1 MENKFNK
8 KEADLINKLVE
19 INHDRTEG
27 YSRAADETE
36 DADIKALFNK
46 HSRQSSE
53 FSSELTKRV
62 STLGEKPVEGTSAS
76 GKVYRAWMDVKSAL
90 TSKDR
95 KAILGSCEFGEDVAV
110 SAYRDVL
117 EEKELSP
124 ESRILV
130 ERQMSMITAAHD
142 EIRNLRDTAKA

>member
-1 MENKFNK
+1 MENKAIK

-27 YSRAADETE
+27 YRKAADETE
-36 DADIKALFNK
+36 DADIKALFDK
-46 HSRQSSE
+46 YSRQSGE
-53 FSSELTKRV
+53 FGSELTKRV
-62 STLGEKPVEGTSAS
+62 STLGEEPVKGTSAS

>member
-1 MENKFNK
+1 MENKANK
-8 KEADLINKLVE
+8 KETDLMNKLVE

-27 YSRAADETE
+27 YLKAAEETE
-36 DADIKALFNK
+36 DQDIKALFHK
-46 HSRQSSE
+46 YSRQSSE
-53 FSSELTKRV
+53 FSSELSNRV
-62 STLGEKPVEGTSAS
+62 STLGEEPVKGTSAS

-90 TSKDR
+90 SSKDR

-124 ESRILV
+124 ESRILA
-130 ERQMSMITAAHD
+130 ER
-142 EIRNLRDTAKA
+142 